1 MIVLDSW
8 ELSWSIMAS
17 SLPGTRTTTTQWSGY
32 HSEFMRLSANKCLD
46 IERLKAAV
54 VRITDIDV
62 FHQVGQVSDVFLD
75 V

>member
-1 MIVLDSW
+1 
-8 ELSWSIMAS
+8 
-17 SLPGTRTTTTQWSGY
+17 
-32 HSEFMRLSANKCLD
+32 MRLSANKCLD